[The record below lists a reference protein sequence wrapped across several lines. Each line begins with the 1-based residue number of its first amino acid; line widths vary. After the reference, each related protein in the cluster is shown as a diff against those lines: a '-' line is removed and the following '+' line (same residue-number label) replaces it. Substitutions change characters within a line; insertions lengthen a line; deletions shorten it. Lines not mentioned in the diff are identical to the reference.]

1 MKWFKR
7 AITLFAFCMLLY
19 LFWPMVGQ
27 LRAAG
32 GLFLHARWGW
42 LFIALLL
49 QFFSYAWLTGL
60 NYLLLRSF
68 QGKISYW
75 RIMAIL
81 PTIAFIEVAVPSAGA
96 SGIVLRARFLGKS
109 GYNVEVSTFSV
120 IMEGIYLA
128 AALTLVSLS
137 GFWYLLRTGA
147 LGTVQT
153 VIVVILTVL
162 LLGLGIFA
170 LWTGR
175 DRERARKVMLSLV
188 NRWNRLAPRVHQKT
202 YTGQEVSD
210 RVDVFYKDLAN
221 LRRKSPIP
229 FLICSFSRVIL
240 DVATLGACFIAFSFM
255 IPLGVL
261 LTGYGLMLVLSGLA
275 GLPGGL
281 GLAEVSLAVI
291 YARLGAPGSVA
302 VAAAIAYRLIAFW
315 LIRFIGFINW
325 QILEA
330 RS

>member
-60 NYLLLRSF
+60 NYLILRSF

-175 DRERARKVMLSLV
+175 DRERARKVMISLV
-188 NRWNRLAPRVHQKT
+188 NRWNRLAPRIRQKT
-202 YTGQEVSD
+202 YSEQEVSD
-210 RVDVFYKDLAN
+210 RVDVFYKELAN

-240 DVATLGACFIAFSFM
+240 DVATLGACFIAFRYI
-255 IPLGVL
+255 IPTGVL